1 MNDHCASNEPLESV
15 IHSRRRDSEND
26 ELGEDISPTKNN
38 NHMEIYLRGIEE
50 GWVLMIYAFEGL

>member
-26 ELGEDISPTKNN
+26 ELDEDISPTKKQQPYGD
-38 NHMEIYLRGIEE
+38 ISQGY
-50 GWVLMIYAFEGL
+50 